1 MIDYSIVVLSCDK
14 YCSLW
19 PGFFNRL
26 SKYWTDTPAAT
37 YLVTNHLSPE
47 IPNVTNL
54 AIGEDVDWSSNLL
67 NALSRIDTDY
77 IYILLE
83 DVYVNKVVDK
93 AYLDD
98 VFKCITELSPNY
110 VNTKALPAPRG
121 RRFGSRIREVVKGS
135 HYRASLCNAFWK
147 KDVLL
152 ELIVPGETPWE
163 FERRGSERSNA
174 YDGFYGTTNNMLEF
188 DHIII
193 GGRVAR
199 DVVMIDDVVNSEIF
213 EAFTMLSRY
222 RWFLFR
228 ATILRN
234 KVFSA
239 CIPQGWQQIIR
250 SYLE

>member
-1 MIDYSIVVLSCDK
+1 MINYSIVVLSCDK
-14 YCSLW
+14 YSSLW
-19 PGFFNRL
+19 PSFFARL

-37 YLVTNHLSPE
+37 YLVTNHLEPDL
-47 IPNVTNL
+47 PNVTIL

-83 DVYVNKVVDK
+83 DVYVNKIVDK

-110 VNTKALPAPRG
+110 VNTKALPVPRG
-121 RRFGSRIREVVKGS
+121 LKFGTRIREVVKGS

-147 KDVLL
+147 KDMLL
-152 ELIVPGETPWE
+152 ELIIPGETPWE
-163 FERRGSERSNA
+163 FERRGSERSNTHG
-174 YDGFYGTTNNMLEF
+174 GFYGTTRNMLEF

-193 GGRVAR
+193 GGKVAR
-199 DVVMIDDVVNSEIF
+199 DVVAIEDVVNSEILKD
-213 EAFTMLSRY
+213 FTILSRF
-222 RWFLFR
+222 RWISFR

-234 KVFSA
+234 KLFSA
-239 CIPQGWQQIIR
+239 CIPQTWQQTIR
-250 SYLE
+250 RYLE

>member
-19 PGFFNRL
+19 PSFFNRL

-67 NALSRIDTDY
+67 NALSRVDTDY

-121 RRFGSRIREVVKGS
+121 IRFSSRIREVVKGS

-147 KDVLL
+147 KDMLL
-152 ELIVPGETPWE
+152 KLLVPGETPWE
-163 FERRGSERSNA
+163 FERLGSERSNE
-174 YDGFYGTTNNMLEF
+174 YCDFYGTTKNMLEF
-188 DHIII
+188 DHVII
-193 GGRVAR
+193 GGKVAR
-199 DVVMIDDVVNSEIF
+199 NVVSIADIANSKIFDDFPI
-213 EAFTMLSRY
+213 LSRY
-222 RWFLFR
+222 QWLLFR
-228 ATILRN
+228 ATIIRN
-234 KVFSA
+234 KLFSA
-239 CIPQGWQQIIR
+239 FIPQSWQQSIR
-250 SYLE
+250 RLFE

>member
-1 MIDYSIVVLSCDK
+1 MINYSIVVLSCDK
-14 YCSLW
+14 YRSLW
-19 PGFFNRL
+19 PSFFARL

-37 YLVTNHLSPE
+37 YLMTNHLEPD
-47 IPNVTNL
+47 IPNVTVL
-54 AIGEDVDWSSNLL
+54 AIGEDVDWSSNFL

-77 IYILLE
+77 IYVLLE

-121 RRFGSRIREVVKGS
+121 PRFGTRIREVVKGS

-163 FERRGSERSNA
+163 FERRGSERSNTH
-174 YDGFYGTTNNMLEF
+174 DGFYGTTRNMLEF

-193 GGRVAR
+193 GGKIAR
-199 DVVMIDDVVNSEIF
+199 DVATIQDVQNSEINRD
-213 EAFTMLSRY
+213 FTIITRY
-222 RWFLFR
+222 RWFLHRFT
-228 ATILRN
+228 AFRN
-234 KVFSA
+234 KFFSL
-239 CIPQGWQQIIR
+239 CIPQRWQQTIR
-250 SYLE
+250 RYFE